1 MLVYNKMCW
10 AITEPQR
17 EINLVTSF
25 LSLFLNFHSGEL
37 GTSFQG
43 GDPLQLLCILDW
55 GLWAQGA
62 LESRAGR
69 RHHCHSGA
77 PRIRAGRFTTCL
89 CVVKTRAGK

>member
-55 GLWAQGA
+55 GLWGLRAHLRQGREETS
-62 LESRAGR
+62 LPLRSTQNKSWKIYDVSMCG
-69 RHHCHSGA
+69 
-77 PRIRAGRFTTCL
+77 
-89 CVVKTRAGK
+89 